1 MTKAELDALA
11 DAVKFLELLLSEC
24 NGADEH
30 SWRRCRRCLA
40 FSELEGHQPLA
51 RAFIQTALASLRKHQ
66 S

>member
-1 MTKAELDALA
+1 MTKTELDALA

-24 NGADEH
+24 NGADAH

-40 FSELEGHQPLA
+40 FSELESHQPLA
-51 RAFIQTALASLRKHQ
+51 RAFIHTALAALRERQ